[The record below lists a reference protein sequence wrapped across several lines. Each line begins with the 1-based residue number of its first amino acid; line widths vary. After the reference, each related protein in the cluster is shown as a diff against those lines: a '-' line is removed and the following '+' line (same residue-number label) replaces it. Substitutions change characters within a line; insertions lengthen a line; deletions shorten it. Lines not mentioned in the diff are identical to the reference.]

1 MYDFYITMS
10 YIATFVPLAGFCRL
24 YRQWAKAKA
33 DLAALQEACDD
44 EAHYPNKAQRVL
56 RFAPLA
62 IAAAFAALF
71 FAGLFM
77 GDPSRLPSAYE
88 GKTLPPF
95 ALEGAGSGGGFSSN
109 DLATGKPSLLNVWAS
124 WCGPCRDEHPALMQ
138 LAEAGVPIFGLNY
151 KDNAAAAQRFLAPGR
166 PYRAIGADGNGKVA
180 LDLGV
185 YGVPETFLLDGAGRV
200 VMRHVGPLDEA
211 VLRDAILP
219 YLQQQ

>member
-1 MYDFYITMS
+1 MI
-10 YIATFVPLAGFCRL
+10 
-24 YRQWAKAKA
+24 
-33 DLAALQEACDD
+33 E
-44 EAHYPNKAQRVL
+44 AQRVL

-71 FAGLFM
+71 FVGLFI
-77 GDPSRLPSAYE
+77 GDPSRLPSAYQ

-95 ALEGAGSGGGFSSN
+95 ALEGLDAGGGFSSN

-138 LAEAGVPIFGLNY
+138 LAEAGVVIYGLNY
-151 KDNAAAAQRFLAPGR
+151 KDNRLAAQRFLTRLGD
-166 PYRAIGADGNGKVA
+166 PYQAVGADGNGKVA

-200 VMRHVGPLDEA
+200 VMRHVGPLDAE

-219 YLQQQ
+219 YLQHQK